1 MDELRSLKVRDIFMI
16 SQCHG
21 AWISWQDITSLN
33 RRIGI
38 QYLVVAPK
46 ELTETEILAFI
57 YAGKGIFM

>member
-1 MDELRSLKVRDIFMI
+1 MI
-16 SQCHG
+16 SQFHG

-38 QYLVVAPK
+38 QYFVVAPK

-57 YAGKGIFM
+57 CAGKGIFMQNARLEGFE

>member
-1 MDELRSLKVRDIFMI
+1 MI

-38 QYLVVAPK
+38 QCFVVAPK
-46 ELTETEILAFI
+46 GIIETEILTFSCG
-57 YAGKGIFM
+57 GKGIFMQNAQLERCE